1 MNELTAADRV
11 WNRATER
18 KRQGR
23 PGDAALSALI
33 WAHGLVMNGGV
44 LHCIELLSD
53 EELLSAIAGYR
64 YFGVEVDP
72 VFQRAKAAGPE
83 EIDEL
88 ESRLDEQYERIAD
101 DGRLMAAFQAH
112 YAEHPEAYEPIAG

>member
-1 MNELTAADRV
+1 MSELTAADRV

-18 KRQGR
+18 KRPGR
-23 PGDAALSALI
+23 PGDAALSALR
-33 WAHGLVMNGGV
+33 
-44 LHCIELLSD
+44 E
-53 EELLSAIAGYR
+53 AIAGYR
-64 YFGVEVDP
+64 YFGVEVHP
-72 VFQRAKAAGPE
+72 VFQRAKAARPE

-101 DGRLMAAFQAH
+101 DSRLMAAFQAH